1 MHNMGRDKRASITF
15 GSSGNTKV
23 TSMGSQNAVNRSQI
37 NQTQIYSKRGKARGE
52 AHYLSQTGAQKG
64 NISKLGSSI
73 EYNSRG
79 FKEQSS
85 FNFRHISIEH
95 DLKYSNFKGSRKL
108 RVKNSVNN
116 NKDLVETDTAR
127 QYRHRGA
134 SSAFAI

>member
-64 NISKLGSSI
+64 NMSKLGSSI

-85 FNFRHISIEH
+85 FNFTGPMRFRRFQALEPIISICLIKQKC
-95 DLKYSNFKGSRKL
+95 LKNISPIYELAVTTSIL
-108 RVKNSVNN
+108 
-116 NKDLVETDTAR
+116 
-127 QYRHRGA
+127 
-134 SSAFAI
+134 